1 MTKPP
6 KTPPHSAID
15 GVHEDRVDTVDAAI
29 AAGQDGR
36 DLARAQKESAGR
48 PLPSKEKSRDDRSR

>member
-6 KTPPHSAID
+6 RTPPHSAID
-15 GVHEDRVDTVDAAI
+15 GVHEDRIDTIDAAI

-36 DLARAQKESAGR
+36 DLAQAHKESAGR
-48 PLPSKEKSRDDRSR
+48 PRLSKEKSRDDRSR